1 MRQKQKNTFSS
12 EYDTDDKVIQWL
24 KSIFEIDVLVGGDGK
39 ITKAAI
45 MNEAREYKIDPD
57 TVERVLAKQ
66 SQLFAT
72 TGPEYWY
79 PVKKIRVR
87 IAMEPEPEPQ
97 QSKQKWG
104 GFRFGSKP
112 SIEPLSPSEE
122 KRVLASARK
131 EVRAALVE

>member
-1 MRQKQKNTFSS
+1 MRQKQKNTFSA

-39 ITKAAI
+39 MTKAAV
-45 MNEAREYKIDPD
+45 MGEAREYNIDPD
-57 TVERVLAKQ
+57 TVERVFAKN
-66 SQLFAT
+66 SQMFAT

-79 PVKKIRVR
+79 PVKKTRIR
-87 IAMEPEPEPQ
+87 IEMDPEPEPKR
-97 QSKQKWG
+97 SKQKRA
-104 GFRFGSKP
+104 GFAFGSKP
-112 SIEPLSPSEE
+112 SIEPLSPNEE